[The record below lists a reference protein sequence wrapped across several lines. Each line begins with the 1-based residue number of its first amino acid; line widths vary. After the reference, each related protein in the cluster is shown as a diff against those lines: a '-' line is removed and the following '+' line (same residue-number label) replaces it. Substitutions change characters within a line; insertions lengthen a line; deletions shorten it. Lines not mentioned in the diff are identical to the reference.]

1 LIRAGEVR
9 RTIARTRRTPVT
21 QDLVKAIT
29 DLLQEG
35 LTQVEV
41 AVRLGIAQATVSR
54 GALAPLHL

>member
-1 LIRAGEVR
+1 M
-9 RTIARTRRTPVT
+9 T

-54 GALAPLHL
+54 HRVTT